1 MGSLGSSFVRDDALA
16 YVGHLGSSQPSGVR
30 KVLLLLLLLLSIP
43 TRAKDIIYF
52 TLQHPI
58 TSPHPRRCWYLVLI
72 QRWEVWIYQVAISS
86 GFGDAWIT
94 HSHTTV

>member
-43 TRAKDIIYF
+43 TRAKDIYF
-52 TLQHPI
+52 ILQYPI
-58 TSPHPRRCWYLVLI
+58 KHFSSSSSLLVFGAYTEIGGMDIPSGDI
-72 QRWEVWIYQVAISS
+72 QWVW
-86 GFGDAWIT
+86 
-94 HSHTTV
+94 

>member
-43 TRAKDIIYF
+43 TRAKDIYF
-52 TLQHPI
+52 ILQCPI
-58 TSPHPRRCWYLVLI
+58 TSPHPRRCW
-72 QRWEVWIYQVAISS
+72 
-86 GFGDAWIT
+86 
-94 HSHTTV
+94 

>member
-43 TRAKDIIYF
+43 TRAKDIYF
-52 TLQHPI
+52 TLQYGIPY
-58 TSPHPRRCWYLVLI
+58 YLFSSSSSLLVFGGYTEMGGMDIPSGDI
-72 QRWEVWIYQVAISS
+72 QWVW
-86 GFGDAWIT
+86 
-94 HSHTTV
+94 